1 MAHSTFVATR
11 DVFDKVGLYEN
22 VHLNVFEDYLL
33 LKQVVKLLG
42 YITYIHEPLIR
53 YDNR

>member
-1 MAHSTFVATR
+1 MAHSTFVAAR

-22 VHLNVFEDYLL
+22 VHINMFEDYLL
-33 LKQVVKLLG
+33 LKKVVKYLE